1 MEMQNRPEAVN
12 AVAAQI
18 LPSLLLLFLGLKRA
32 YASKIT
38 NDQDENGEED
48 EDAEENGSFFT
59 NYALSFLMNLDSF
72 FVVAC

>member
-59 NYALSFLMNLDSF
+59 NYALRFLMNLDSF
-72 FVVAC
+72 SVVAC